1 MADYILLERL
11 QVENANAIAGF
22 TYGFPAVT
30 AFLGFEHALSRKLK
44 NLIDIEL
51 NGCAIFC
58 HDYVVN
64 HYVVNHYVAN
74 HYQNAYTKFIQNRHP
89 PSTLKG
95 KSNDAKKPAPI
106 IEEGKMDMTVSVLLR
121 CQGTL
126 SNNSERVASYHQTIK
141 NLVYQ
146 SRLAGGSIKKL
157 TNIHLLSDSDK
168 LLNHLKHILLPS
180 FVLMDATRLLQE
192 HFDNIQIEH
201 GENTNQSL
209 LDIWTDF
216 FAFKE
221 MAIKQEQTEEI
232 SWQRHVPSNKQ
243 GWIVPLMIGYKGISP
258 LYEPEQVENL
268 RDTRYPFRFVEAV
281 HGLGEWQSVH
291 RIHSLDSL
299 FWQYQ
304 VENEWYLCQQNST
317 SQSQIHP
324 LKDNPLKDN
333 PLKGNPSKNNP
344 SEDKSHSLDDL
355 FDDLFGNS
363 SI

>member
-1 MADYILLERL
+1 M
-11 QVENANAIAGF
+11 
-22 TYGFPAVT
+22 
-30 AFLGFEHALSRKLK
+30 
-44 NLIDIEL
+44 
-51 NGCAIFC
+51 
-58 HDYVVN
+58 
-64 HYVVNHYVAN
+64 
-74 HYQNAYTKFIQNRHP
+74 
-89 PSTLKG
+89 
-95 KSNDAKKPAPI
+95 
-106 IEEGKMDMTVSVLLR
+106 
-121 CQGTL
+121 
-126 SNNSERVASYHQTIK
+126 
-141 NLVYQ
+141 YQ

-180 FVLMDATRLLQE
+180 FVLIDATRLLQE

-201 GENTNQSL
+201 AQNTNQSL

-221 MAIKQEQTEEI
+221 MAIKREQTEEI
-232 SWQRHVPSNKQ
+232 SWQRHVPPNKQ

-324 LKDNPLKDN
+324 LKDNPLK
-333 PLKGNPSKNNP
+333 GNPSKNNP

>member
-1 MADYILLERL
+1 MANYILLERL

-64 HYVVNHYVAN
+64 HYVAN

-95 KSNDAKKPAPI
+95 RSKDAKKPAPI

-126 SNNSERVASYHQTIK
+126 SSNSERVASYHQTIK

-180 FVLMDATRLLQE
+180 FVLIDATRLLQE

-201 GENTNQSL
+201 AQNTNQSL

-221 MAIKQEQTEEI
+221 IAIKQEQTEEI

-268 RDTRYPFRFVEAV
+268 R
-281 HGLGEWQSVH
+281 LGEWQSVH

-317 SQSQIHP
+317 NQSQIHS
-324 LKDNPLKDN
+324 LKDNPS
-333 PLKGNPSKNNP
+333 KGNPSKNNP

>member
-180 FVLMDATRLLQE
+180 FVLIDATRLLQE

-201 GENTNQSL
+201 GQNTNQSL

-221 MAIKQEQTEEI
+221 IAIKQVQTEEI
-232 SWQRHVPSNKQ
+232 SWQRHVPPNKQ

-281 HGLGEWQSVH
+281 HGLGEWQSIH

-317 SQSQIHP
+317 NQSQIHS
-324 LKDNPLKDN
+324 LKD
-333 PLKGNPSKNNP
+333 NPSKNNP

-355 FDDLFGNS
+355 FDDLFDDS

>member
-64 HYVVNHYVAN
+64 HYVAN
-74 HYQNAYTKFIQNRHP
+74 HYQNAYTKFIQNRNP

-95 KSNDAKKPAPI
+95 RSNDAKKPAPI

-126 SNNSERVASYHQTIK
+126 SSNSERVASYHQTIK

-180 FVLMDATRLLQE
+180 FVLIDATRLLQE

-201 GENTNQSL
+201 GQNTNQSL

-221 MAIKQEQTEEI
+221 IAIKQEQTEEI
-232 SWQRHVPSNKQ
+232 SWQRHVPPNKQ

-258 LYEPEQVENL
+258 LYKPEQVENL

-304 VENEWYLCQQNST
+304 VENEWYLCQKNST
-317 SQSQIHP
+317 NQSQIHS
-324 LKDNPLKDN
+324 LKDNPS
-333 PLKGNPSKNNP
+333 KGNPSKNNP

-355 FDDLFGNS
+355 FDDLFDDS

>member
-324 LKDNPLKDN
+324 LKDNPLK
-333 PLKGNPSKNNP
+333 GNPSKNNP

>member
-58 HDYVVN
+58 HDYV
-64 HYVVNHYVAN
+64 AN
-74 HYQNAYTKFIQNRHP
+74 HYQNAYTKFIQNRNP

-95 KSNDAKKPAPI
+95 RSNDAKKPAPI

-126 SNNSERVASYHQTIK
+126 SSNSERVASYHQTIK

-146 SRLAGGSIKKL
+146 SRLVGGSIKKL

-180 FVLMDATRLLQE
+180 FVLIDATRLLQE

-201 GENTNQSL
+201 AQNTNQSL
-209 LDIWTDF
+209 LNIWTDF

-221 MAIKQEQTEEI
+221 MAIKREQTEEI
-232 SWQRHVPSNKQ
+232 SWQRHVPPNKQ

-317 SQSQIHP
+317 SQSKIHP
-324 LKDNPLKDN
+324 LKD
-333 PLKGNPSKNNP
+333 NP

-355 FDDLFGNS
+355 FDDS